1 MFSEKEAAMRELIHL
16 LRLTEGV
23 EDRQADLMRQV
34 QAVRARQAARIR
46 DIVRL
51 LAIIYGGSQITR
63 TVVPVKPLEF
73 EPGLVIWSLRIGECQ
88 EDSSFWCSIDDGTW
102 FRMGLRLVG
111 LLRFLAESDK
121 DPGGEEVVSYRSRS
135 AIHAYLENTGGGR
148 KYDEQYVN
156 KIVKKLR
163 DLLHLQDK
171 RILVIS
177 KKEGY
182 RLMIRPSAIQF
193 VRLDKVPVRQ
203 RAGGRLVINAGA
215 GASSAPGRLTS
226 SRKAL
231 PVESGVLS

>member
-88 EDSSFWCSIDDGTW
+88 EDSSFWCSIDD
-102 FRMGLRLVG
+102 
-111 LLRFLAESDK
+111 
-121 DPGGEEVVSYRSRS
+121 
-135 AIHAYLENTGGGR
+135 
-148 KYDEQYVN
+148 
-156 KIVKKLR
+156 
-163 DLLHLQDK
+163 
-171 RILVIS
+171 
-177 KKEGY
+177 
-182 RLMIRPSAIQF
+182 
-193 VRLDKVPVRQ
+193 
-203 RAGGRLVINAGA
+203 
-215 GASSAPGRLTS
+215 
-226 SRKAL
+226 
-231 PVESGVLS
+231 